1 MLRKLILCI
10 IVCVF
15 QLQVINA
22 NAQVYPAGAC
32 RLVPGSQAC
41 SDTTPCKALSNGI
54 TACLA
59 GVSLPSGAVSLKQ
72 SCWKYTYTYACADSG
87 TSIDSC
93 TTASW
98 YNPQTCSISAR
109 NCTNTDS
116 TTGNCTS
123 YNMKYSCVSTPSTN
137 TQQTVC
143 SNNVLNQAAFPTPE
157 NKNNSFAVTAA
168 AMEVAREVQVYASC
182 DSGDAFSCASK
193 PLFSG
198 VNETCRK
205 GYFGLQNCCNSAPG
219 GTSNSQVMNTALGTG
234 SKVIM
239 YAGKQAV
246 DAASPYVFDA
256 MYSAGGYA
264 AGLAN
269 SMTSINS
276 VTSGTFG
283 GYTTATGTSFASSG
297 ISAYGF
303 TFASSVAEVG
313 GGFMGGN
320 MLLAGTA
327 GTNTAIMFNPYA
339 FAAAVA
345 LQFAISAI
353 QKAMACT
360 QQEQM
365 LAMHKGSNLS
375 VFTGETCTN
384 KIPIIGTCLEYTST
398 YCSFNSIFAKIVNK
412 QGKAQLG
419 LNFNNCS
426 GLTVS
431 QIASLDFS
439 KMDLSELTTQVLQ
452 QAQAG
457 VPSSP
462 EIQTNYQPIMQ
473 NSSGGSAQSSTNGTG
488 LK

>member
-1 MLRKLILCI
+1 MRGALITLLSFFFAI
-10 IVCVF
+10 HQIDAV
-15 QLQVINA
+15 
-22 NAQVYPAGAC
+22 AQNYGAGAC
-32 RLVPGSQAC
+32 SLIPTSQSCA
-41 SDTTPCKALSNGI
+41 DATPCKVDTSGQ
-54 TACLA
+54 TVCLA
-59 GVSLPSGAVSLKQ
+59 GTAAPKGALTVPQKCWQ
-72 SCWKYTYTYACADSG
+72 YNYQYSCATVEPVNT
-87 TSIDSC
+87 C
-93 TTASW
+93 TAASW
-98 YNPQTCSISAR
+98 YNANTCSVISQS
-109 NCTNTDS
+109 CNTKITETEVCS
-116 TTGNCTS
+116 S
-123 YNMKYSCVSTPSTN
+123 YNYTYKCQTSAATSA
-137 TQQTVC
+137 QQMVC
-143 SNNVLNQAAFPTPE
+143 SNNVLNQSAFSTP
-157 NKNNSFAVTAA
+157 NIKNNSFAVTAA
-168 AMEVAREVQVYASC
+168 AMEVAREVQVYANC
-182 DSGDAFSCASK
+182 DSGDALSCASK
-193 PLFSG
+193 LLFSG

-219 GTSNSQVMNTALGTG
+219 GTSNSQVMNMALGTG
-234 SKVIM
+234 SKVVM
-239 YAGKQAV
+239 YAGKAAV

-269 SMTSINS
+269 SMTSING
-276 VTSGTFG
+276 VTSGAFG

-327 GTNTAIMFNPYA
+327 GTNTAVMFNPYS

-384 KIPIIGTCLEYTST
+384 KMPIIGTCLEYTST

-473 NSSGGSAQSSTNGTG
+473 NSSGGSAQTSTNGTG